1 MKITEKTII
10 ADILKIN
17 PNGAEILMSNG
28 MGCIGCPS
36 AQMEMLEDAALIH
49 GLDVEM
55 LLKDLNEGLD
65 D

>member
-17 PNGAEILMSNG
+17 TNAPEILMRNG

-49 GLDVEM
+49 GLDIEK
-55 LLKDLNEGLD
+55 LLEELNEGLNE
-65 D
+65 

>member
-10 ADILKIN
+10 ADILKFN
-17 PNGAEILMSNG
+17 PNAPEILMRNG

-49 GLDVEM
+49 GLDIEK
-55 LLKDLNEGLD
+55 LLQELNEGINE
-65 D
+65 

>member
-17 PNGAEILMSNG
+17 PNAPEILMRNG

-49 GLDVEM
+49 GLDIEK
-55 LLKDLNEGLD
+55 LLEELNENLND
-65 D
+65 